1 MDHEPRLT
9 TDMFPQE
16 IHTTL
21 GRNRHLAYPVQGETS
36 DVVFVESTQ
45 GSFVVKRAHQQP
57 FRDWL
62 RREYQVLRA
71 LAATALPI
79 PAVYTFTER
88 HTSKGDEHWLL
99 MARLPGQPLQLV
111 LHSEHHSSVRH
122 RLLRAFGELLVSIHR
137 CAAPPA
143 LAALDQPWLDSMLLR
158 AADYL
163 QHYRVDGT
171 PALLRALEQ
180 QRPHPITPTLIHGD
194 YTIDNILVADGTIS
208 GVIDWA
214 GGAVGDPRYD
224 LALATQAKPE
234 AFQSSTDLEAFYDG
248 YDGDP
253 ITAEEA
259 GYFAGLY
266 EFF

>member
-1 MDHEPRLT
+1 MNKQPHLT
-9 TDMFPQE
+9 VDMFPEE
-16 IHTTL
+16 IHAWL
-21 GRNRHLAYPVQGETS
+21 GNIRRLDYPVQGETS

-45 GSFVVKRAHQQP
+45 GSFVIKSAHQLP

-62 RREYQVLRA
+62 RREHQVLRT
-71 LAATALPI
+71 LAVTSLPI
-79 PAVYTFTER
+79 PAVYTFVER

-111 LHSEHHSSVRH
+111 LHSELNPSVRH
-122 RLLRAFGELLVSIHR
+122 RLLQAFGELLGSIHR
-137 CAAPPA
+137 YPLLST
-143 LAALDQPWLDSMLLR
+143 LAALDQPWLDSMLQR

-180 QRPHPITPTLIHGD
+180 QRPQPIAPTLIHGD
-194 YTIDNILVADGTIS
+194 YTLDNILVADGRIS

-224 LALATQAKPE
+224 LALATQPKAE
-234 AFQSSTDLEAFYDG
+234 AFQNSTDLEAFYEG
-248 YDGDP
+248 YGGDP
-253 ITAEEA
+253 ITVEEA